1 MGGMRS
7 LMPQWLQ
14 NLIDGWPMI
23 RANLPTFFLIL
34 VVIVGAVWLVFSFS
48 YGQILA
54 SKDAQIQLQDR
65 QITDYKEKL
74 QGATP
79 DQAKARIDDLENRLK
94 RVEPRG
100 LTDEQK
106 RAFIQSARVPAGSG
120 YQVSVTH
127 EGRLPRLSGL
137 FGGLWKI
144 AKRCG
149 LADYRWDGYGAESE
163 ASHWIGPHGAECHR
177 SDGGSRDFG
186 RRSACRK
193 DRFRIDAGSSITQ
206 HAAYAVAYY
215 CSRLLGGFFDG
226 FALATL
232 RSAS

>member
-1 MGGMRS
+1 
-7 LMPQWLQ
+7 MPQWLQ

-94 RVEPRG
+94 RFEPRG

-127 EGRLPRLSGL
+127 EGGCPDCPVYSAAFGRLLSDAGWRIT
-137 FGGLWKI
+137 GGMVMGPNQRP
-144 AKRCG
+144 ATG
-149 LADYRWDGYGAESE
+149 LALMVPNVTDLTVE
-163 ASHWIGPHGAECHR
+163 A
-177 SDGGSRDFG
+177 
-186 RRSACRK
+186 
-193 DRFRIDAGSSITQ
+193 
-206 HAAYAVAYY
+206 
-215 CSRLLGGFFDG
+215 
-226 FALATL
+226 ATL
-232 RSAS
+232 EGALRAAKIDFELMPGPASPNMPHTQLLITARAF